1 MSGWFERYQQ
11 GFHQEVYDELLAMQ
25 ELVFE
30 KPVYQE
36 ALLVA
41 RAMMSRVRSNI
52 ALLIPRLKILNYEL
66 VDGDWTRYWE
76 QAEYPEPE
84 LNELLRAYREPP
96 LQTPAFLQEI
106 EQRVGAL
113 PLAVRC
119 WYEEVGSVNLIGT
132 FPKTV
137 ARKELSYELDPLLI
151 LPMDCLLEQ
160 YSFATPKEWE
170 EAHNEDGTFNLDLAV
185 DADLKYN
192 ISGSG
197 GYFIQTPCHAFDTT
211 FDLLGYYHHAPS
223 PTFINYLRTCFR
235 WGGFFGLSAQ
245 NRPTLTSDELA
256 FLTKDILEF

>member
-66 VDGDWTRYWE
+66 VDGDWTSYWE
-76 QAEYPEPE
+76 H
-84 LNELLRAYREPP
+84 
-96 LQTPAFLQEI
+96 
-106 EQRVGAL
+106 
-113 PLAVRC
+113 
-119 WYEEVGSVNLIGT
+119 EEVGSVNLIGT

>member
-1 MSGWFERYQQ
+1 MSHWFERYQQ
-11 GFHQEVYDELLAMQ
+11 GFHQEVYN
-25 ELVFE
+25 ELVAMKE
-30 KPVYQE
+30 QVLEQPIYQE

-41 RAMMSRVRSNI
+41 RTMMSRIRHNI
-52 ALLIPRLKILNYEL
+52 DVLIPRLKTLGYEL
-66 VDGDWTRYWE
+66 IDGDWSSYWE
-76 QAEYPEPE
+76 QAEYPDPE

-96 LQTPAFLQEI
+96 LQTLAFLQEI

-132 FPKTV
+132 FPRTA
-137 ARKELSYELDPLLI
+137 ARKELSDELDPLLI
-151 LPMDCLLEQ
+151 LPVDCLLEQ
-160 YSFATPKEWE
+160 YPFATPEEWE
-170 EAHNEDGTFNLDLAV
+170 EARNEDGTFDLDLAV

-211 FDLLGYYHHAPS
+211 FDLLGYHHVPS

-235 WGGFFGLSAQ
+235 WGGFFGLSAK
-245 NRPTLTSDELA
+245 NRPTLTLDELA
-256 FLTKDILEF
+256 FLTEDLLAF

>member
-25 ELVFE
+25 KLVFG

-41 RAMMSRVRSNI
+41 RAMMSRIRYNL
-52 ALLIPRLKILNYEL
+52 ALLIPRLKTLGYEL
-66 VDGDWTRYWE
+66 IDGDWTSYWE
-76 QAEYPEPE
+76 QTEPPEQE
-84 LNELLRAYREPP
+84 RNDLLRAYREPP
-96 LQTPAFLQEI
+96 PRTPALLNEI

-113 PLAVRC
+113 PLVVRC

-132 FPKTV
+132 FPRTA

-151 LPMDCLLEQ
+151 IPVDCLLEQ
-160 YSFATPKEWE
+160 YVLATPEEWE
-170 EAHNEDGTFNLDLAV
+170 EARNEDGTFNLDLAV

-197 GYFIQTPCHAFDTT
+197 GYFIQTPCNAFDTT
-211 FDLLGYYHHAPS
+211 FDLIGYYSYEPS
-223 PTFINYLRTCFR
+223 LTFINYLRTCFR

-245 NRPTLTSDELA
+245 NRPTLTPDELA
-256 FLTKDILEF
+256 FLTKDLLAF